1 MKIVPSEFSNSAWN
15 CFIFAKE
22 IAYKNYQQN
31 VDSDNLLL
39 ALIKEDNITKNIL
52 KKNNVNLKDLEEEII
67 SSLNA
72 KAKMK
77 NKQDNLYIGDTL
89 HKIFL
94 KANDIK
100 NTLNDV
106 VISTEHLVYG
116 FTYDDKYGFQI
127 LNQKGIPEFL
137 EIIKKMKSDPAV
149 KNEFNSS
156 NESLEKYGI
165 DLTQSARD
173 GILDPVIGRDE
184 EIRRTIQ
191 ILSRRTK
198 NNPVLIGESGVGKT
212 AIVEGLAQRIVN
224 KDVPRSLENK
234 LIRILDLGLLLA
246 GAKYRG
252 EFEERIK
259 NILKKVKESDG
270 KIILFIDEI
279 HTVVGAGA
287 SGGSLDASNL
297 LKPMLARGELRCI
310 GATTI
315 NEHKQ
320 NIEKDPALERRFQKI
335 KVDAPSIN
343 DTVSILRG
351 LRERYEVHHSVRI
364 SDNALVAAATLSE
377 RYINDR
383 FLPDKAIDLID
394 EAASRLNMV
403 ITSKPEEIDEID
415 RKVLQ
420 FEMEKLSLKRET
432 DDFSIERLKKI
443 NNELISLKDKQAELG
458 AQWKKEKDEI
468 DEISTIKEEIE
479 SVQLQIDQAKRSFDL
494 NKAAELEFGT
504 LNSLQKKLKEKSES
518 LVNSQKNGDT
528 SLLRQEVTFDDIAEV
543 VSKWTS
549 IPVQNLNQSEK
560 DKLLS
565 LESILKEKIIG
576 QDSAIRAVADSI
588 KRSRTGLNDPSKPL
602 ASFLFLGPTGVGKTE
617 LSKVTAKIIFDSN
630 SSITRLD
637 MSEYMEKHSVSKII
651 GAPPGYLGFE
661 SGGQLTEA
669 VRKNPYS
676 LILLDEIEKAH
687 KDILDI
693 LLQVLDDG
701 IITDGQ
707 GRTINFKNSIIVL
720 TSNLGSQSIN
730 DLSVRKEDTNE
741 IKKVVDNEIKK
752 FFKPEFLNRLDEIVI
767 FNNLELNDI
776 KEIAKIQLQHLEKR
790 LNKKNL
796 KFKITDEAINQLV
809 ENSFDHAYGAR
820 PLKRIIQK
828 QIETKISNNIL
839 NNHYLNKDE
848 INIYLINGEINVD

>member
-1 MKIVPSEFSNSAWN
+1 MKNISSEFSNSAWDI
-15 CFIFAKE
+15 FIFSKE
-22 IAYKNYQQN
+22 IAYNNFQQN
-31 VDSDNLLL
+31 VDSENILL
-39 ALIKEDNITKNIL
+39 ALIKQDIFTSQILIKNCVNIRRIETKL
-52 KKNNVNLKDLEEEII
+52 TSL
-67 SSLNA
+67 LNA

-77 NKQDNLYIGDTL
+77 NKQKTLFIGETTQQ
-89 HKIFL
+89 IFS
-94 KANDIK
+94 KANDLRVS
-100 NTLNDV
+100 LNDV
-106 VISTEHLVYG
+106 VISTEHLLYG
-116 FTYDDKYGFQI
+116 LSYD
-127 LNQKGIPEFL
+127 LNCGDLVLNTKEIPEFL
-137 EIIKKMKSDPAV
+137 ELLKKMKSESTIND
-149 KNEFNSS
+149 NFESS
-156 NESLEKYGI
+156 NETLDKYGI
-165 DLTQSARD
+165 DLTKSARD
-173 GILDPVIGRDE
+173 GVLDPVIGRDE

-198 NNPVLIGESGVGKT
+198 NNPVLIGEPGVGKT

-224 KDVPRSLENK
+224 GDVPSSLNSRQ
-234 LIRILDLGLLLA
+234 LISIDMGSLLA

-259 NILKKVKESDG
+259 NVLKKVKSSEG

-335 KVDAPSIN
+335 KINAPSVD
-343 DTVSILRG
+343 DTISILRG
-351 LRERYEVHHSVRI
+351 LREKYEVHHSVRI
-364 SDNALVAAATLSE
+364 SDNALVAAANLSE

-394 EAASRLNMV
+394 EAASRLNIV

-420 FEMEKLSLKRET
+420 LEMENLSLKRES
-432 DDFSIERLKKI
+432 DNFALERLKRI
-443 NNELISLKDKQAELG
+443 NNELQDLKIRQFELNN
-458 AQWKKEKDEI
+458 QWRKEKEEI
-468 DEISTIKEEIE
+468 DEISNLKEEIE
-479 SVQLQIDQAKRSFDL
+479 STQLKIEQAKRSFDL

-504 LNSLQKKLKEKSES
+504 LISLQKKLKTKSDN
-518 LVNSQKNGDT
+518 LVDSFKNGEKN
-528 SLLRQEVTFDDIAEV
+528 LLRQEVNFDDIAEV

-549 IPVQNLNQSEK
+549 IPVNNLNQSEK
-560 DKLLS
+560 EKLLK
-565 LESILKEKIIG
+565 LELTLKEKIIG
-576 QDSAIRAVADSI
+576 QNNAICAVSDSI
-588 KRSRTGLNDPSKPL
+588 KRSRTGLNDPNRPI
-602 ASFLFLGPTGVGKTE
+602 ASFLFLGSTGVGKTE
-617 LSKVTAKIIFDSN
+617 LSKVIAKTIFNSN

-661 SGGQLTEA
+661 SGGQLTES

-687 KDILDI
+687 KDVLDI

-707 GRTINFKNSIIVL
+707 GRTISFKNSIIVL

-730 DLSVRKEDTNE
+730 DLSIRNEDKNE
-741 IKKVVDNEIKK
+741 IQNIVNVELKK
-752 FFKPEFLNRLDEIVI
+752 FFKPEFLNRLDEIII
-767 FNNLELNDI
+767 FQNLELNEL
-776 KEIAKIQLQHLEKR
+776 KEIAKIQL
-790 LNKKNL
+790 KNL
-796 KFKITDEAINQLV
+796 ENRLIKKDLKFQITDEAIDHLV
-809 ENSFDHAYGAR
+809 KNSFDISYGAR
-820 PLKRIIQK
+820 PLRRIIQK
-828 QIETKISNNIL
+828 EIETKIANNIL
-839 NNHYLNKDE
+839 NNNYLYKKEIYISIKDGY
-848 INIYLINGEINVD
+848 IFVD

>member
-1 MKIVPSEFSNSAWN
+1 M
-15 CFIFAKE
+15 
-22 IAYKNYQQN
+22 
-31 VDSDNLLL
+31 
-39 ALIKEDNITKNIL
+39 
-52 KKNNVNLKDLEEEII
+52 
-67 SSLNA
+67 
-72 KAKMK
+72 
-77 NKQDNLYIGDTL
+77 
-89 HKIFL
+89 
-94 KANDIK
+94 
-100 NTLNDV
+100 
-106 VISTEHLVYG
+106 
-116 FTYDDKYGFQI
+116 
-127 LNQKGIPEFL
+127 
-137 EIIKKMKSDPAV
+137 
-149 KNEFNSS
+149 
-156 NESLEKYGI
+156 
-165 DLTQSARD
+165 
-173 GILDPVIGRDE
+173 
-184 EIRRTIQ
+184 
-191 ILSRRTK
+191 
-198 NNPVLIGESGVGKT
+198 GEPGVGKT

-224 KDVPRSLENK
+224 GDVPSSLNNRQ
-234 LIRILDLGLLLA
+234 LISIDMGSLIA

-259 NILKKVKESDG
+259 NVLKKVKSSEG

-287 SGGSLDASNL
+287 TGGSLDASNL

-335 KVDAPSIN
+335 KINAPSVD
-343 DTVSILRG
+343 DTISILRG
-351 LRERYEVHHSVRI
+351 LREKYEVHHSVRI
-364 SDNALVAAATLSE
+364 SDNALVAAASLSE

-420 FEMEKLSLKRET
+420 LEMENLSLQRES
-432 DDFSIERLKKI
+432 DNFSLERLKRI
-443 NNELISLKDKQAELG
+443 NNELHDLKIRQSELNH
-458 AQWKKEKDEI
+458 QWRKEKEEI
-468 DEISTIKEEIE
+468 DEISNLKEEIE
-479 SVQLQIDQAKRSFDL
+479 STQLKIEQAKRSFDL

-504 LNSLQKKLKEKSES
+504 LISLQKKLKIKSDN
-518 LVNSQKNGDT
+518 LVDSFKNGEKN
-528 SLLRQEVTFDDIAEV
+528 LLRQEVNFDDIAEV

-549 IPVQNLNQSEK
+549 IPVNNLNQSEK
-560 DKLLS
+560 EKLLK
-565 LESILKEKIIG
+565 LELTLKEKIIG
-576 QDSAIRAVADSI
+576 QNNAICAVSDSI
-588 KRSRTGLNDPSKPL
+588 KRSRTGLNDPNRPI

-617 LSKVTAKIIFDSN
+617 LSKVIAKTIFDSN

-687 KDILDI
+687 KDVLDI

-707 GRTINFKNSIIVL
+707 GRTISFKNSIIVL

-730 DLSVRKEDTNE
+730 DLSIRNEDKNE
-741 IKKVVDNEIKK
+741 IKNIVNFELKK
-752 FFKPEFLNRLDEIVI
+752 FFKPEFLNRLDEIII
-767 FNNLELNDI
+767 FQNLDLNELKD
-776 KEIAKIQLQHLEKR
+776 IAKIQL
-790 LNKKNL
+790 KNL
-796 KFKITDEAINQLV
+796 ENRLIKKDLNFEITDEAIDHLV
-809 ENSFDHAYGAR
+809 KNSFDNSYGAR

-828 QIETKISNNIL
+828 EIETKIANNIL
-839 NNHYLNKDE
+839 NNNYLNKKEVYISVKDGY
-848 INIYLINGEINVD
+848 IFVD

>member
-1 MKIVPSEFSNSAWN
+1 MKIVPSEFSNSAWD
-15 CFIFAKE
+15 CFISAKE
-22 IAYKNYQQN
+22 IAYKNYQQD

-39 ALIKEDNITKNIL
+39 ALIKEDNFTKKIL
-52 KKNNVNLKDLEEEII
+52 KKNNVNIKEFEKEIV
-67 SSLNA
+67 SSLSS

-77 NKQDNLYIGDTL
+77 NKQDNLYVGDSL
-89 HKIFL
+89 YKIFL

-100 NTLNDV
+100 NALDDV

-116 FTYDDKYGFQI
+116 FIYDDKYGFQI

-198 NNPVLIGESGVGKT
+198 NNPVLIGEPGVGKT
-212 AIVEGLAQRIVN
+212 AIVEGLAQRIIN
-224 KDVPRSLENK
+224 GDVPSALQDRK
-234 LIRILDLGLLLA
+234 LISLDMGSLLA

-335 KVDAPSIN
+335 KVDAPSID

-741 IKKVVDNEIKK
+741 IKKVVDNELKK

>member
-39 ALIKEDNITKNIL
+39 ALIKDDNITKKIL
-52 KKNNVNLKDLEEEII
+52 KKNNVNLKDLEREII

-198 NNPVLIGESGVGKT
+198 NNPVLIGEPGVGKT
-212 AIVEGLAQRIVN
+212 AIVEGLAQRIIN
-224 KDVPRSLENK
+224 GDVPSALQDRK
-234 LIRILDLGLLLA
+234 LISLDMGSLLA

-259 NILKKVKESDG
+259 NVLKKVKESDG

-335 KVDAPSIN
+335 KVDAPSID

-848 INIYLINGEINVD
+848 INIYLVNGEINVD

>member
-39 ALIKEDNITKNIL
+39 ALIKDNNLTKKIL
-52 KKNNVNLKDLEEEII
+52 KKNNVNLKDLDREII

-106 VISTEHLVYG
+106 VISTEHLIYG

-198 NNPVLIGESGVGKT
+198 NNPVLIGEPGVGKT
-212 AIVEGLAQRIVN
+212 AIVEGLAQRIIN
-224 KDVPRSLENK
+224 GDVPSALQDRK
-234 LIRILDLGLLLA
+234 LISLDMGSLLA

-335 KVDAPSIN
+335 KVDAPSID

-415 RKVLQ
+415 RRVLQ

-602 ASFLFLGPTGVGKTE
+602 ACFLFLGPTGVGKTE

-848 INIYLINGEINVD
+848 VNIYLINGEINVD

>member
-39 ALIKEDNITKNIL
+39 ALIEEDNITKKIL
-52 KKNNVNLKDLEEEII
+52 KKNNVNLKDLEREII

-198 NNPVLIGESGVGKT
+198 NNPVLIGEPGVGKT
-212 AIVEGLAQRIVN
+212 AIVEGLAQRIIN
-224 KDVPRSLENK
+224 GDVPSALQDRK
-234 LIRILDLGLLLA
+234 LISLDMGSLLA

-335 KVDAPSIN
+335 KVDAPSID

>member
-15 CFIFAKE
+15 YFIFAKE

-39 ALIKEDNITKNIL
+39 ALIKDDNITKKIL
-52 KKNNVNLKDLEEEII
+52 KKNNVNLKDLEREII

-198 NNPVLIGESGVGKT
+198 NNPVLIGEPGVGKT
-212 AIVEGLAQRIVN
+212 AIVEGLAQRIIN
-224 KDVPRSLENK
+224 GDVPSALQDRK
-234 LIRILDLGLLLA
+234 LISLDMGSLLA

-335 KVDAPSIN
+335 KVDAPSID

-848 INIYLINGEINVD
+848 INIYLVNGEIIVD

>member
-1 MKIVPSEFSNSAWN
+1 MKIAPSEFSNSAWN

-52 KKNNVNLKDLEEEII
+52 KKNNVNLKDLEREVI
-67 SSLNA
+67 SSLDA

-94 KANDIK
+94 KASDIK

-116 FTYDDKYGFQI
+116 FTYDNNYGFQI
-127 LNQKGIPEFL
+127 LNQKGIPKFL
-137 EIIKKMKSDPAV
+137 EIIKKMKTDPAV

-198 NNPVLIGESGVGKT
+198 NNPVLIGEPGVGKT
-212 AIVEGLAQRIVN
+212 AIVEGLAQRIIN
-224 KDVPRSLENK
+224 GDVPSALQDRK
-234 LIRILDLGLLLA
+234 LISLDMGSLLA

-310 GATTI
+310 GATTT

-504 LNSLQKKLKEKSES
+504 LNSLQKKLREKSDS

-576 QDSAIRAVADSI
+576 QDCAIRAVADSI

-741 IKKVVDNEIKK
+741 IKKVVDDEIKK

-767 FNNLELNDI
+767 FNNLELNDL

-796 KFKITDEAINQLV
+796 SFKIADEAINQLV
-809 ENSFDHAYGAR
+809 EKSFDHAYGAR

-848 INIYLINGEINVD
+848 INIYLVNGQINVD

>member
-15 CFIFAKE
+15 CFNFAKK
-22 IAYKNYQQN
+22 IAYKNHQQD
-31 VDSDNLLL
+31 VDSDNLLI
-39 ALIKEDNITKNIL
+39 ALIKEDDFTRKIL
-52 KKNNVNLKDLEEEII
+52 KKNNVNLKDLEREII
-67 SSLNA
+67 SSLNL

-77 NKQDNLYIGDTL
+77 NKQDNLYISDTL

-94 KANDIK
+94 RANDIK
-100 NTLNDV
+100 NNLNDV

-116 FTYDDKYGFQI
+116 LIYDDKYGFQI

-137 EIIKKMKSDPAV
+137 EIIKKMKSDPSV

-198 NNPVLIGESGVGKT
+198 NNPVLIGEPGVGKT
-212 AIVEGLAQRIVN
+212 AIVEGLSQRIVN
-224 KDVPRSLENK
+224 GDVPSALQDRK
-234 LIRILDLGLLLA
+234 LISLDMGSLLA

-335 KVDAPSIN
+335 KVDAPSID

-468 DEISTIKEEIE
+468 DEISNIKEEIE

-504 LNSLQKKLKEKSES
+504 LNSLQKKLNEKSDS

-528 SLLRQEVTFDDIAEV
+528 SLLRQEVTLDDIAEV

-565 LESILKEKIIG
+565 LESILREKIIG
-576 QDSAIRAVADSI
+576 QDCAIRAVADSI

-767 FNNLELNDI
+767 FNNLELTDI

-790 LNKKNL
+790 LSKKNL
-796 KFKITDEAINQLV
+796 KFKITDDAINQLV
-809 ENSFDHAYGAR
+809 ENSFDHTYGAR

-839 NNHYLNKDE
+839 NNHYLYKNE
-848 INIYLINGEINVD
+848 INIYLVNREIIVD

>member
-1 MKIVPSEFSNSAWN
+1 MGS
-15 CFIFAKE
+15 
-22 IAYKNYQQN
+22 
-31 VDSDNLLL
+31 
-39 ALIKEDNITKNIL
+39 
-52 KKNNVNLKDLEEEII
+52 
-67 SSLNA
+67 
-72 KAKMK
+72 
-77 NKQDNLYIGDTL
+77 
-89 HKIFL
+89 
-94 KANDIK
+94 
-100 NTLNDV
+100 
-106 VISTEHLVYG
+106 
-116 FTYDDKYGFQI
+116 
-127 LNQKGIPEFL
+127 
-137 EIIKKMKSDPAV
+137 
-149 KNEFNSS
+149 
-156 NESLEKYGI
+156 
-165 DLTQSARD
+165 
-173 GILDPVIGRDE
+173 
-184 EIRRTIQ
+184 
-191 ILSRRTK
+191 
-198 NNPVLIGESGVGKT
+198 
-212 AIVEGLAQRIVN
+212 
-224 KDVPRSLENK
+224 
-234 LIRILDLGLLLA
+234 LLA

-259 NILKKVKESDG
+259 NVLKKVKESDG

-335 KVDAPSIN
+335 KVDAPSLY

-432 DDFSIERLKKI
+432 DDFSLERLKKI

-576 QDSAIRAVADSI
+576 QDSAISAVADSI

-617 LSKVTAKIIFDSN
+617 LSKVIAKIIFDSN

-687 KDILDI
+687 
-693 LLQVLDDG
+693 
-701 IITDGQ
+701 
-707 GRTINFKNSIIVL
+707 
-720 TSNLGSQSIN
+720 
-730 DLSVRKEDTNE
+730 
-741 IKKVVDNEIKK
+741 
-752 FFKPEFLNRLDEIVI
+752 
-767 FNNLELNDI
+767 
-776 KEIAKIQLQHLEKR
+776 
-790 LNKKNL
+790 
-796 KFKITDEAINQLV
+796 
-809 ENSFDHAYGAR
+809 
-820 PLKRIIQK
+820 
-828 QIETKISNNIL
+828 
-839 NNHYLNKDE
+839 
-848 INIYLINGEINVD
+848 

>member
-15 CFIFAKE
+15 YFIFAKE

-39 ALIKEDNITKNIL
+39 ALIKEDNITKKIL
-52 KKNNVNLKDLEEEII
+52 KKNNVNLNDLEREII

-116 FTYDDKYGFQI
+116 FIYDDKYGFQI

-198 NNPVLIGESGVGKT
+198 NNPVLIGEPGVGKT
-212 AIVEGLAQRIVN
+212 AIVEGLAQRIIN
-224 KDVPRSLENK
+224 GDVPSALQDRK
-234 LIRILDLGLLLA
+234 LISLDMGSLLA

-335 KVDAPSIN
+335 KVDAPSID

-848 INIYLINGEINVD
+848 INIYLVNGEINVD

>member
-1 MKIVPSEFSNSAWN
+1 MKFVSSEFSHSAWDI
-15 CFIFAKE
+15 FILSK
-22 IAYKNYQQN
+22 KNAQNNFQQN
-31 VDSDNLLL
+31 VDSENILLS
-39 ALIKEDNITKNIL
+39 LIKKDIFTTQIL
-52 KKNNVNLKDLEEEII
+52 KKNSVNIKRLQTKLTAL
-67 SSLNA
+67 LNA

-77 NKQDNLYIGDTL
+77 NKQKTLFIGETTQ
-89 HKIFL
+89 KIFL
-94 KANDIK
+94 KANDFRVS
-100 NTLNDV
+100 LNDV
-106 VISTEHLVYG
+106 VISTDHILYGLSYDQSCGELV
-116 FTYDDKYGFQI
+116 
-127 LNQKGIPEFL
+127 LNTKKIPEFL
-137 EIIKKMKSDPAV
+137 ELLNKMKSESKIND
-149 KNEFNSS
+149 NFESS
-156 NESLEKYGI
+156 NETLDKFGI
-165 DLTQSARD
+165 DLTKSARD

-198 NNPVLIGESGVGKT
+198 NNPVLIGEPGVGKT

-224 KDVPRSLENK
+224 GDVPSSLNNRQ
-234 LIRILDLGLLLA
+234 LISIDMGSLIA

-259 NILKKVKESDG
+259 NVLKKVKSSEG

-335 KVDAPSIN
+335 KINAPSVD
-343 DTVSILRG
+343 DTISILRG
-351 LRERYEVHHSVRI
+351 LREKYEVHHSVRI
-364 SDNALVAAATLSE
+364 SDNALVAAASLSE

-420 FEMEKLSLKRET
+420 LEMENLSLKRES
-432 DDFSIERLKKI
+432 DDFSLERLKRIK
-443 NNELISLKDKQAELG
+443 NELQDLKIRQSELNN
-458 AQWKKEKDEI
+458 QWIKEKEEI
-468 DEISTIKEEIE
+468 DEISNLKEEIE
-479 SVQLQIDQAKRSFDL
+479 STQLKIEQAKRSFDL

-504 LNSLQKKLKEKSES
+504 LITLQKKLNTKSEN
-518 LVNSQKNGDT
+518 LVDSFKNGKKN
-528 SLLRQEVTFDDIAEV
+528 LLRQEVNFDDIAEV

-549 IPVQNLNQSEK
+549 IPVTNLNQSEK
-560 DKLLS
+560 EKLLK
-565 LESILKEKIIG
+565 LELTLKEKIIG
-576 QDSAIRAVADSI
+576 QNNAICAVSDSI
-588 KRSRTGLNDPSKPL
+588 KRSRTGLNDPNRPI

-617 LSKVTAKIIFDSN
+617 LSKVIAKTIFDSN
-630 SSITRLD
+630 SSIIRLD

-687 KDILDI
+687 KDVLDI

-707 GRTINFKNSIIVL
+707 GRTISFKNSIIVL
-720 TSNLGSQSIN
+720 TSNLGGQSIN
-730 DLSVRKEDTNE
+730 DLSIRNEDKNE
-741 IKKVVDNEIKK
+741 IKNVVNVELKK
-752 FFKPEFLNRLDEIVI
+752 FFKPEFLNRLDEIII
-767 FNNLELNDI
+767 FQNLELNELKD
-776 KEIAKIQLQHLEKR
+776 IAKIQLKNLEKR
-790 LNKKNL
+790 LIKKDLN
-796 KFKITDEAINQLV
+796 FQITEEAIDHLV
-809 ENSFDHAYGAR
+809 KDSFENSYGAR

-828 QIETKISNNIL
+828 EIETKIANNIL
-839 NNHYLNKDE
+839 NNNYLNKKEVYISIKDGY
-848 INIYLINGEINVD
+848 IFVD